1 MSDTKQGLT
10 SSLHSSYFEISC
22 KVEALSPSTTAVT
35 LLDKTTVIY
44 KSRTSKKSLY
54 FHHSTY
60 IILISVWIFKN
71 MPSEINHIL
80 RLSRLMEYASP
91 EHDFN

>member
-22 KVEALSPSTTAVT
+22 KVKALSPSTNSSYIARQ
-35 LLDKTTVIY
+35 TTVIY

-60 IILISVWIFKN
+60 ITLISVWIFKN

-91 EHDFN
+91 AHDFN